1 MTLTT
6 AIRQND
12 RDLHVIDLT
21 KVLGAHLQRLPH
33 VLRMLSENHLRVTS
47 EPAPLLA
54 ALNAWLDRRP
64 SGFEFSFRPNRILM
78 HDTTCTPAIAD
89 IAGLRDAVAE
99 AGGNPEDLTPQLPV
113 EVSVDHS
120 LAVDV
125 YANPQAAALNGAREI
140 ARNRERYAFLK
151 WASANL
157 KGVHVNPPGTGIMH
171 TINLEQLATVLE
183 VRDDGTTHPD
193 MLLGTD
199 SHTPMIG
206 GIGVLGWGVGGLEA
220 ESVMFGQPATLAM
233 PRVIGVRLDGALPP
247 GTLSTDLA
255 LEVTH
260 QLRALDVTGA
270 FVEFFGPGV
279 STLSAGDRAV
289 IANMAPE
296 YGASTGFFPVDGR
309 TVDYLVA
316 TGRPEHLTGMIE
328 PVFRAMGLWFD
339 PGDRPQFD
347 ATISIDLSALRP
359 LVAGPRRPQ
368 DRCSPA
374 QVRSGIEA
382 ALGRALL
389 PATGDGV
396 PDGAVGIAAIT
407 SCTNTSDPRLL
418 ITAGLL
424 ARKARQRGLQVPP
437 WVKTSLAP
445 GSPSARDYL
454 ERAGLTGDLAA
465 LGFDIVGFGCTTC
478 IGNSGP
484 LPPVIDLALQ
494 RGKAICAVLSGN
506 RNFPGRV
513 HPKLD
518 LGYLA
523 SPPLVVAY
531 AIRGVIDGDILSD
544 PVGLDPNGAPVY
556 LSDLWPDAAEIEA
569 AMARS
574 LRAADVTRAF
584 TTASDN
590 AVWQSIDCPATS
602 QFPWDPT
609 SRSLRRPKFASLS
622 ETTRLGSYSAA
633 PLMVLG
639 DDMTT
644 DHISPAGWIA
654 PESEAGKWL
663 IERGGTPEDLNVYA
677 SYRGNWEV
685 MLRGL
690 FTNRLA
696 RNFLAEGLPPAVTV
710 LEDGAPMPVYK
721 AAEKLRIEGTPVVVL
736 AGERYGM
743 GSSRDWAA
751 KGVALLGTRAVISR
765 SFERIHRQN
774 LIGMGVVPLVIA
786 DAFIPAEAGI
796 TAADRFAID
805 LPVEG
810 LVPDREVRV
819 AWLRADG
826 TRAEIACR
834 ADVQTGQEVAL
845 LQQGGVL
852 AAILN
857 RTLGRDTTKECY
869 RGMERKDPPMT
880 C

>member
-1 MTLTT
+1 MTRLTR
-6 AIRQND
+6 IRPD
-12 RDLHVIDLT
+12 GRDVQFTDLAN
-21 KVLGAHLQRLPH
+21 VLGARLPRLPH
-33 VLRMLSENHLRVTS
+33 VLRLLSENHLRDTGA
-47 EPAPLLA
+47 PAPLLA
-54 ALNAWLDRRP
+54 ALDDWLEGRTTH
-64 SGFEFSFRPNRILM
+64 FEFSFRPNRILM

-99 AGGNPEDLTPQLPV
+99 AGGTPEDLTPQLPV

-125 YANPQAAALNGAREI
+125 YANPQAALRNGAREI

-183 VRDDGTTHPD
+183 LRDDGFAHPD

-199 SHTPMIG
+199 SHTPMIN
-206 GIGVLGWGVGGLEA
+206 GIGVLGWGIGGLEA

-233 PRVIGVRLDGALPP
+233 PRVIGVRLEGSLPP

-279 STLSAGDRAV
+279 VGLSAGDRAV

-296 YGASTGFFPVDGR
+296 YGASTGFFPVDAS
-309 TVDYLVA
+309 TVDYLAA
-316 TGRPEHLTGMIE
+316 TGRPEGLTRLIE
-328 PVFRAMGLWFD
+328 PVFRRMGLWFD
-339 PGDRPQFD
+339 PAEQPHFD
-347 ATISIDLSALRP
+347 AGLTIDLSTLRP
-359 LVAGPRRPQ
+359 LLAGPRRPQ
-368 DRCSPA
+368 DRCPPGA
-374 QVRSGIEA
+374 ARARVEA
-382 ALGRALL
+382 AIDRPLAPDAR
-389 PATGDGV
+389 GDV
-396 PDGAVGIAAIT
+396 PDGAVGVAAIT

-424 ARKARQRGLQVPP
+424 ARKARQRGLQVPH

-454 ERAGLTGDLAA
+454 MRAGLTEDLSA

-484 LPPVIDLALQ
+484 LPPVVETALAQ
-494 RGKAICAVLSGN
+494 GKAICAVLSGN

-531 AIRGVIDGDILSD
+531 AIRGVIEGDILTD
-544 PVGLDPNGAPVY
+544 PVGTDPDGAAVF
-556 LSDLWPDAAEIEA
+556 LSELWPDAEEVSA
-569 AMARS
+569 AMALGYRS
-574 LRAADVTRAF
+574 NDISRAF
-584 TTASDN
+584 CQASDN
-590 AVWQSIDCPATS
+590 PEWQAIDCPATP
-602 QFPWDPT
+602 QFAWDPK
-609 SRSLRRPKFASLS
+609 SRNLRRPKFASLS
-622 ETTRLGSYSAA
+622 ETSRLGTYHAA
-633 PLMVLG
+633 PLLVLG

-654 PESEAGKWL
+654 PDSEAGKWL
-663 IERGGTPEDLNVYA
+663 IDRGGTPGDLNVYA

-696 RNFLAEGLPPAVTV
+696 RNFLAEGLQPAWTV
-710 LEDGAPMPVYK
+710 LGDGRELPVHE
-721 AAEKLRIEGTPVVVL
+721 AADQLRGDGTPIVVL

-751 KGVALLGTRAVISR
+751 KGVALLGAKAVIAR

-774 LIGMGVVPLVIA
+774 LIGMGVVPLVIT
-786 DAFIPAEAGI
+786 DGFIPAKAGV
-796 TAADRFAID
+796 TASDRFHID
-805 LPVEG
+805 LPSADLAPNRDVTLGWE
-810 LVPDREVRV
+810 
-819 AWLRADG
+819 RADG
-826 TRAEIACR
+826 TRTPITCR

-857 RTLGRDTTKECY
+857 RTLGRKTAK
-869 RGMERKDPPMT
+869 G
-880 C
+880 

>member
-1 MTLTT
+1 MTLQTH
-6 AIRQND
+6 IRYD
-12 RDLHVIDLT
+12 GRDVQFTDLAG
-21 KVLGAHLQRLPH
+21 VLGARLPRLPH
-33 VLRMLSENHLRVTS
+33 VLRLLSENHLRVTG
-47 EPAPLLA
+47 APGPLVQ
-54 ALNAWLDRRP
+54 ALDDWLDGRAT
-64 SGFEFSFRPNRILM
+64 SFEFSFRPNRILM

-113 EVSVDHS
+113 DVSVDHS

-125 YANPQAAALNGAREI
+125 YANPQAATRNGAREI
-140 ARNRERYAFLK
+140 ARNRERYAFMK

-183 VRDDGTTHPD
+183 IHNNGTAHPD

-206 GIGVLGWGVGGLEA
+206 GIGVLGWGIGGLEA
-220 ESVMFGQPATLAM
+220 ESVMFGQPAALAM
-233 PRVIGVRLDGALPP
+233 PRVVGVRLEGVLPP

-260 QLRALDVTGA
+260 QLRLLDVTGA

-279 STLSAGDRAV
+279 SALSAGDRAV

-296 YGASTGFFPVDGR
+296 YGASTGFFPVDQH

-316 TGRPEHLTGMIE
+316 TGRPAGLTAVIA
-328 PVFRAMGLWFD
+328 PVCRAMGLWFD
-339 PGDRPQFD
+339 ADAQPHFD
-347 ATISIDLSALRP
+347 ETLTIELSALRP
-359 LVAGPRRPQ
+359 TVAGPRRPQ
-368 DRCSPA
+368 DRCAPSQA
-374 QVRSGIEA
+374 RAGIEA
-382 ALGRALL
+382 AINRPLA
-389 PATGDGV
+389 PVDKGDV
-396 PDGAVGIAAIT
+396 PDGAVGVAAIT

-418 ITAGLL
+418 ITAALL
-424 ARKARQRGLQVPP
+424 ARKARRRGLRVPH

-454 ERAGLTGDLAA
+454 DRAGLTGDLSA

-484 LPPVIDLALQ
+484 LPPVIDAALEE
-494 RGKAICAVLSGN
+494 GKAICAVLSGN

-513 HPKLD
+513 NPKLD

-531 AIRGVIDGDILSD
+531 AIRGVIDGDILND
-544 PVGLDPNGAPVY
+544 PIGLDPDGVPVR
-556 LSDLWPDAAEIEA
+556 LSEIWPDAAEVDA
-569 AMARS
+569 GLAQGF
-574 LRAADVTRAF
+574 RAGDVPRAF
-584 TTASDN
+584 AHASGN
-590 AVWQSIDCPATS
+590 AEWQAIDCPATP

-609 SRSLRRPKFASLS
+609 SRNLRRPKFASAS
-622 ETTRLGSYSAA
+622 ETTRLGAYSAA

-654 PESEAGKWL
+654 PDSEAGKWL
-663 IERGGTPEDLNVYA
+663 IARGGTPEDLNVYA

-696 RNFLAEGLPPAVTV
+696 RNFLAENLGPAMTV
-710 LEDGAPMPVYK
+710 LEDGTRLPVYK
-721 AAEKLRIEGTPVVVL
+721 AADRMLASGLPVVVL

-751 KGVALLGTRAVISR
+751 KGVALLGAKAVIAR
-765 SFERIHRQN
+765 GFERIHRQN
-774 LIGMGVVPLVIA
+774 LIGMGVVPLVIT
-786 DAFIPAEAGI
+786 DSFVPSEAGV
-796 TAADRFAID
+796 TAADRFEIC
-805 LPVEG
+805 LPAAN
-810 LVPDREVRV
+810 LTPNREVSV
-819 AWLRADG
+819 IWHRADG
-826 TRAEIACR
+826 ALATITCR

-845 LQQGGVL
+845 LRQGGVL
-852 AAILN
+852 AAILD
-857 RTLGRDTTKECY
+857 RTLERDVAK
-869 RGMERKDPPMT
+869 G
-880 C
+880 

>member
-1 MTLTT
+1 MTPTT
-6 AIRQND
+6 PILLDGRAP
-12 RDLHVIDLT
+12 LHVTDLAG
-21 KVLGAHLQRLPH
+21 VLGARLPRLPH
-33 VLRMLSENHLRVTS
+33 VLRLLSENHLRETG
-47 EPAPLLA
+47 APGLLLA
-54 ALNAWLDRRP
+54 ALDDWLAGR
-64 SGFEFSFRPNRILM
+64 GTAFEFAFRPNRILM

-125 YANPQAAALNGAREI
+125 YATPEAAARNGAREI

-157 KGVHVNPPGTGIMH
+157 QGVHVNPPGTGIMH

-183 VRDDGTTHPD
+183 VHDDGTAHPD

-199 SHTPMIG
+199 SHTPMIN
-206 GIGVLGWGVGGLEA
+206 GIGVLGWGIGGLEA
-220 ESVMFGQPATLAM
+220 ESVMFGQPAALAM
-233 PRVIGVRLDGALPP
+233 PQVIGVRLEGALPA

-260 QLRALDVTGA
+260 RLRLLDVTGA
-270 FVEFFGPGV
+270 FAEFFGPGV
-279 STLSAGDRAV
+279 SSLSAGDRAV

-296 YGASTGFFPVDGR
+296 YGASTGYFPVDGR
-309 TVDYLVA
+309 TVEYLAA
-316 TGRPEHLTGMIE
+316 TGRPAHLTAMIE
-328 PVFRAMGLWFD
+328 PVFRTMGLWFD
-339 PGDRPQFD
+339 AEGAPHFDRCI
-347 ATISIDLSALRP
+347 TIDLSDLRP

-368 DRCSPA
+368 DRCAPSRA
-374 QVRSGIEA
+374 RAGIEA
-382 ALGRALL
+382 AIGRPLA
-389 PATGDGV
+389 PAGKDEV
-396 PDGAVGIAAIT
+396 PDGAVGVAAIT
-407 SCTNTSDPRLL
+407 SCTNTTDPRLL

-424 ARKARQRGLQVPP
+424 ARKARQRGLQVPL

-445 GSPSARDYL
+445 GSPSAQDYL
-454 ERAGLTGDLAA
+454 ERAGLTGDLSA

-484 LPPVIDLALQ
+484 LPPVIEAALAK
-494 RGKAICAVLSGN
+494 GKAICAVLSGN

-531 AIRGVIDGDILSD
+531 AIKGRIDGDILSG
-544 PVGLDPNGAPVY
+544 PVGLDPDGAPVH
-556 LSDLWPDAAEIEA
+556 LSEIWPDAAEVDA
-569 AMARS
+569 AMARG
-574 LRAADVTRAF
+574 LRAGDVPRAF
-584 TTASDN
+584 AQASGN
-590 AVWQSIDCPATS
+590 ADWQAIECPSTP
-602 QFPWDPT
+602 QFAWDPA

-622 ETTRLGSYSAA
+622 ETTRLGHYAAA

-654 PESEAGKWL
+654 PVSEAGKWL
-663 IERGGTPEDLNVYA
+663 VDRGATPDDLNVYA

-696 RNFLAEGLPPAVTV
+696 RNYLAEGLAPATTV
-710 LEDGAPMPVYK
+710 LEDGTRLPLHL
-721 AAEKLRIEGTPVVVL
+721 AAEHLRAGGTPVVLL
-736 AGERYGM
+736 AGARYGM

-751 KGVALLGTRAVISR
+751 KGVALLGARAVIAR

-774 LIGMGVVPLVIA
+774 LIGMGVVPLVIT
-786 DAFIPAEAGI
+786 DGFIPSDAGI
-796 TAADRFAID
+796 TAADRFKID
-805 LPVEG
+805 LLADG
-810 LVPDREVRV
+810 LVPNQRVTV
-819 AWLRADG
+819 AWLRAKG
-826 TRAEIACR
+826 TRVDISCR
-834 ADVQTGQEVAL
+834 ADVQTGQEVTL

-852 AAILN
+852 ATILN
-857 RTLGRDTTKECY
+857 RTLGRQG
-869 RGMERKDPPMT
+869 RPSA
-880 C
+880 